1 MMSISVGIITISD
14 KAAHG
19 QREDLSG
26 PMLKE
31 LVTRQGWVVKVTM
44 VIPDIKD
51 LIQKAI
57 SKLTDFEHCDL
68 VLTTGGTGFS
78 PSDVTPE
85 ATRAILEKEAPG
97 LAEHIRREN
106 SLRTPNAILSRGVC
120 GIRRHSLI
128 VNLPGSPEG
137 AKECLE
143 CILPVIPHGIAKIL
157 GDTTE
162 CAKPPNP

>member
-1 MMSISVGIITISD
+1 MSITVGIITISD

-19 QREDLSG
+19 QREDKSG
-26 PMLKE
+26 PLLKE
-31 LVTRQGWVVKVTM
+31 LVTSQGWVVKTTM

-57 SKLTDFEHCDL
+57 TKLTDIDHCDL

-85 ATRAILEKEAPG
+85 ATQGIIEKEAPG
-97 LAEHIRREN
+97 LAEHMRRESSN
-106 SLRTPNAILSRGVC
+106 RTPNAILSRGIC

-128 VNLPGSPEG
+128 VNLPGSPDG
-137 AKECLE
+137 AKENLE
-143 CILPVIPHGIAKIL
+143 SILPVIPHGIAKIK
-157 GDTTE
+157 GDTTD
-162 CAKPPNP
+162 CATPPNP